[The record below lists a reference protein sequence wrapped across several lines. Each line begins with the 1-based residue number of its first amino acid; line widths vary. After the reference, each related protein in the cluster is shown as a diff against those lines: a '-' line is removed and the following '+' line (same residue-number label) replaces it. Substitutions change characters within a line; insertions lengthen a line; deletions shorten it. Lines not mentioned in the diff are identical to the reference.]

1 MRQLILS
8 LFVGWIIGVV
18 FSWFKLPLPVP
29 PLAGLFGLAGMM
41 LGDWML
47 QQLYQFLQSVH

>member
-47 QQLYQFLQSVH
+47 QQLHQFLQSVD